1 MFKIL
6 IRNWATNVNVVTG
19 SHTIV
24 SAETEVLNIPVSS
37 PDQIWLS
44 SASIKAECNKAE
56 SFDFNVDPGS
66 QYYNAFLPHKTWVR
80 VVYDGTTIFWGC
92 VKSVANS
99 TILQKRSIHAEG
111 SYATLNDTPVEGKE
125 EDLQPNITMD
135 GYFHDL
141 INNHN
146 SYIEDNLKK
155 FSIGNIGITLSSE
168 SKKRA
173 ATGWSTTVS
182 ELDKLID
189 ETGGYVRA
197 RYNEKYPSNGANCNY
212 FDWTKYYFRD
222 LGDNRPTFKL
232 SRNLIDLSKGT
243 ENTEIFTRVIPI
255 GHKTTTSDSK
265 ESKFVYLNGSRYIK
279 VKDVPNEVSVDDEF
293 RSAADFTKA
302 EDNYGIIYKTVNFEN
317 ASTPAQLREYCLDW
331 IKKNYFG
338 IIHNFSVKGID
349 MHMLGESDAMILVGD
364 CVNVTYPEF
373 DNDGTPHTV
382 TRKVIV
388 KAIQYDLLHPEN
400 NTYTLGVPCDAV
412 DFEYGS
418 KAKKK
423 KASKAAATQAEETR
437 TQAGGGTPSTP
448 ITWSTVRAWLDYYY
462 RTCTADDIVEWTET
476 RWATWKKQTVAG
488 KETFIV
494 DQNIRDERP
503 RDTFNAYGEFFKT
516 VRTENGEDEQG
527 TMQYT
532 TEKEYVNTNFTRP
545 GSSSTVKGKVIGH
558 YEISNSKLVSVVGK
572 HTGFAASK
580 GGDKTYVA
588 GGHYGV
594 CISADG
600 HAYTFNWDLFNRAYH
615 MYADNGELEHR
626 TFSTYFEIG
635 RVSNGK
641 LSAASQEAADQGNA
655 SQSATN
661 PVGPVT
667 YRNYNGD
674 ITVAVSAEGI
684 VSTGFIKGDD
694 GNPVATIVLN
704 EPVTYTDA
712 DGNEKTKYV
721 LSVDDLNLPEI
732 PSFRTKIG
740 YIENLFADK
749 AAVKELRA
757 AFAAFGVEYGTESY
771 EFDADGNPVLDEKG
785 NWKLKEGTSFYTT
798 AHTIGAAAGAYYVKE
813 YFDENGQLVRDV
825 IMKEGGG
832 YKVTKDGAEYG
843 LYDEQNLTGGI
854 IVDKINGKQIGEDEE
869 GHPIYDTKTRN
880 KIIGDMVV
888 IGDETATQKIT
899 AQEKAVL
906 EAGKQITRLD
916 ADVFES
922 NTRITTAE
930 AKLASQGVKIAA
942 LDYDVVAL
950 NTHLEGFELD
960 VAKEKKKIMKLQE
973 DVLLVNTTL
982 NEHEK
987 NLALKDKKIA
997 KFEDDVFTINASLNE
1012 HEAALAANN
1021 RKVTKIGSDVVVI
1034 GGDLTKAQKDIA
1046 DTKESITVI
1055 NSELTWVKKLKADHI
1070 ETDGADISFG
1080 NIKNIYAKYI
1090 GINGTA
1096 SDGASLSAAG
1106 NIFTFGDYKIYK
1118 AGGTRTLKVIDVQP
1132 SGNNLIITYTDG
1144 TQKTFSKAT
1153 SLVNGGWSGST
1164 SSGRTLT
1171 INATQT
1177 NSGKATVV
1185 ASFTVGFS
1193 GNPNVK
1199 IGVKTN
1205 VTSTIK
1211 PTAVSGNNKWL
1222 NYPVAVYD
1230 DTPSGVTNVYEKTL
1244 QIDGSIV
1251 YNAGWSTAYSKVSL
1265 PTSSSTADNF
1275 TVYTPPQTVDGNAN
1289 STKYTI
1295 ANGDNNNT
1303 AVVKNPSGT
1312 VVARLLHNKY
1322 NAGWAAAYGKVSLP
1336 SSGTATSFT
1345 VKTPPATVG
1354 GDANTNTYTISNGDN
1369 NNTAVVKNSSGT
1381 VVASLSHNKYNA
1393 GWAAAYGKVS
1403 LPSGGTATSFTVKT
1417 PSATVGGD
1425 AKSNTY
1431 TISNLTNNVAVVSN
1445 SSGTVV
1451 ASLEHNKYV
1460 AGAKS
1465 VTLGDFVWSNSD
1477 QVVQANTWEPTLRG
1491 VTITASNNKTKTLYL
1506 YLDQQSL
1513 WDSDHCKRV
1522 YVMTDGWNGTKYMMM
1537 KVDASSVYSSGKQD
1551 GTHTTPRYN
1560 SVDGLTR
1567 YGNSSAQ
1574 MYIKVGS
1581 NYYPVPDNYA
1591 HYWYYKDS
1599 NSSLNTFYT

>member
-111 SYATLNDTPVEGKE
+111 SYAALNDTPVEGKE

-155 FSIGNIGITLSSE
+155 FSIGNISITLSSE

-189 ETGGYVRA
+189 EAGGYVRA

-373 DNDGTPHTV
+373 DNDGTPHTI

-437 TQAGGGTPSTP
+437 TQAGGGSPPTP
-448 ITWSTVRAWLDYYY
+448 ITWATVRAWLKYYY
-462 RTCTADDIVEWTET
+462 YSIPHLDVVEWTET
-476 RWATWKKQTVAG
+476 RWTIWNKKPNT
-488 KETFIV
+488 K
-494 DQNIRDERP
+494 DELIYKASESDLKP
-503 RDTFNAYGEFFKT
+503 ADTFDS
-516 VRTENGEDEQG
+516 NGEYCRLVRNDDGSSEKK
-527 TMQYT
+527 YT
-532 TEKEYVNTNFTRP
+532 YITFVRP
-545 GSSSTVKGKVIGH
+545 GSNATVKGKVIGH
-558 YEISNSKLVSVVGK
+558 YQINFEKLKTVT
-572 HTGFAASK
+572 TGYYAAK
-580 GGDKTYVA
+580 GGDKRYSNY
-588 GGHYGV
+588 GHYGV
-594 CISADG
+594 GITTDG
-600 HAYTFNWDLFNRAYH
+600 HAYTFEWA
-615 MYADNGELEHR
+615 
-626 TFSTYFEIG
+626 TFLSFLNNAQHASDYDSFMEACVISTYFEIG

-641 LSAASQEAADQGNA
+641 LSAASQEAANQGTA
-655 SQSATN
+655 DHAATN

-674 ITVAVSAEGI
+674 ITVAISAEGI

-1021 RKVTKIGSDVVVI
+1021 RKVTKIGSDVVII
-1034 GGDLTKAQKDIA
+1034 GDNMTKAQKDIA
-1046 DTKESITVI
+1046 DTVKSITII

-1251 YNAGWSTAYSKVSL
+1251 YNAGWGTAYSRVSL
-1265 PTSSSTADNF
+1265 PASSSTADNF

-1289 STKYTI
+1289 PTKYTI

-1345 VKTPPATVG
+1345 IKTPPATVG
-1354 GDANTNTYTISNGDN
+1354 GDAKSNTYTIGNGDD

-1381 VVASLSHNKYNA
+1381 VVASLSHNKY
-1393 GWAAAYGKVS
+1393 
-1403 LPSGGTATSFTVKT
+1403 
-1417 PSATVGGD
+1417 
-1425 AKSNTY
+1425 
-1431 TISNLTNNVAVVSN
+1431 
-1445 SSGTVV
+1445 
-1451 ASLEHNKYV
+1451 V
-1460 AGAKS
+1460 AGARS
-1465 VTLGDFVWSNSD
+1465 VTLGNFVWSNSD
-1477 QVVQANTWEPTLRG
+1477 QVVQANVWEPTLRG
-1491 VTITASNNKTKTLYL
+1491 VTITASNGAYKSLYL
-1506 YLDQQSL
+1506 YLAQQDD
-1513 WDSDHCKRV
+1513 WDKDDNYSKRV
-1522 YVMTDGWNGTKYMMM
+1522 YVMTDGWNSTRYLMM
-1537 KVDASSVYSSGKQD
+1537 KVDASSVYEAGKTA
-1551 GTHTTPRYN
+1551 GENEASHTTPHYN
-1560 SVDGLTR
+1560 CVDGLTR

-1574 MYIKVGS
+1574 MYVKVGT
-1581 NYYPVPDNYA
+1581 NYYPVPDNHA

-1599 NSSLNTFYT
+1599 NSELTTYYS